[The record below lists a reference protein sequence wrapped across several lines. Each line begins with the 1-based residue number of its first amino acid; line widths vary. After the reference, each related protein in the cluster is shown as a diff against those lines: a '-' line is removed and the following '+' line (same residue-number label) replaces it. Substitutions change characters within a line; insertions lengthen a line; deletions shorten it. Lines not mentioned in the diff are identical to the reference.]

1 MAEPQQ
7 DSTAG
12 SPRPARGM
20 KWLLVGSLALNLLV
34 GGLVIGAV
42 IKGPPMGSH
51 GDMVRDMGFGAF
63 DQALTREDR
72 DHLRE
77 AFRKAA
83 PARGD
88 MRRMLRADVDAMLAA
103 LRAVPFD
110 PAALD
115 AALALQRQRIEQRM
129 TLGQQLLRDRLLA
142 MTETERAGFAD
153 RLEAALSR
161 REKPE
166 QGMPPGGPDMAM
178 PHRP

>member
-1 MAEPQQ
+1 MAEPQH
-7 DSTAG
+7 DSSAG
-12 SPRPARGM
+12 GTRRNRGL

-42 IKGPPMGSH
+42 IKGPPPGNH
-51 GDMVRDMGFGAF
+51 GDMVRDMGFGIF

-72 DHLRE
+72 AHLRE

-88 MRRMLRADVDAMLAA
+88 MQRMLRADVDAMMAA

-115 AALALQRQRIEQRM
+115 GALALQRQRIDQRM
-129 TLGQQLLRDRLLA
+129 TLGQRLVRDRLLT
-142 MTETERAGFAD
+142 MTEAERAGFAD

-161 REKPE
+161 RDKPD
-166 QGMPPGGPDMAM
+166 QGGPDTAM
-178 PHRP
+178 PQKP